1 VKDRDRG
8 RVDAVAPESAGSG
21 GLEVI
26 MGLNRYAALLLSL
39 SVIALVLGVGEGRTQ
54 ERSECPEYDLIQ
66 YTEVRQLLRDRI
78 ILETTTDIGGRFP
91 SLRRFEEIPSPHRTA
106 RALISRPDTTQQG
119 PWTTVLAVRGNEVRP
134 LELLVTVKDHGTD
147 GVRVRWL
154 NEKLLWFR
162 VWWGVVV
169 ATELLVNVENAEIL
183 FFEESDYRQLLLGCE
198 EKRESA
204 AEEAE
209 TE

>member
-1 VKDRDRG
+1 
-8 RVDAVAPESAGSG
+8 
-21 GLEVI
+21 
-26 MGLNRYAALLLSL
+26 M
-39 SVIALVLGVGEGRTQ
+39 
-54 ERSECPEYDLIQ
+54 
-66 YTEVRQLLRDRI
+66 
-78 ILETTTDIGGRFP
+78 
-91 SLRRFEEIPSPHRTA
+91 
-106 RALISRPDTTQQG
+106 
-119 PWTTVLAVRGNEVRP
+119 RGNEVRP

>member
-1 VKDRDRG
+1 
-8 RVDAVAPESAGSG
+8 
-21 GLEVI
+21 
-26 MGLNRYAALLLSL
+26 MGWNRCATLLLTL
-39 SVIALVLGVGEGRTQ
+39 SAIALVLGAGEGSAQ
-54 ERSECPEYDLIQ
+54 ERSECPEYDLIR
-66 YTEVRQLLRDRI
+66 YTEVRDLLRDRV

-91 SLRRFEEIPSPHRTA
+91 SLRRFEEIQSPHRTA
-106 RALISRPDTTQQG
+106 RALISRPDTNQPG

-183 FFEESDYRQLLLGCE
+183 FFEESDYRQLLLSCE
-198 EKRESA
+198 EKRESV
-204 AEEAE
+204 AEVPESE
-209 TE
+209 